1 MENLLISACLV
12 GYNVKYNG
20 KNNYKS
26 FIEELKKKY
35 NLILICPESAGGLTI
50 PRVPSEIKD
59 GKVYSKTGLDVTSN
73 FDLGAKKVLEKCI
86 RFNCKKA
93 LLKESS
99 PSCGVN
105 KVYDGN
111 FSDTKIPGIGVCAK
125 LLKEHGIELYTE
137 NDIDK
142 LL

>member
-59 GKVYSKTGLDVTSN
+59 GKVYSKTGLDVSSN
-73 FDLGAKKVLEKCI
+73 FDLGA
-86 RFNCKKA
+86 KKA